1 MKDLIPNYVLI
12 NITFLDNNMKFK
24 NSIKENE
31 ITEEKLYKSRRQF
44 IKSASI
50 ITTGALLGQSSAH
63 AFEIGQH
70 ESTNKYNIN
79 NEEITAKK
87 YAASYNNFYEFSTSK
102 DGPADLAHTLKPEP
116 WEVEI
121 SGHANK
127 TGVFDLEDIIKK
139 QVLQERIYRFRCV
152 EAWSMVVPWLGFQ
165 LSELIKQFEPTSK
178 AKYVYFETLN
188 DPKQMP
194 GQNRRTIPWPYREG
208 LRMDEAMN
216 ELSFMAVG
224 MYGNKLPNQN
234 GAPLRLVVPWKYG
247 FKNIKSIV
255 KISFVEKQPINS
267 WQQIAAS
274 EYGFYANV
282 NPEVDHPRWSQASE
296 RRIGAGFS
304 LFNPRIKTLKFNGYG
319 DYVADMY
326 SGMNLR
332 KNF

>member
-1 MKDLIPNYVLI
+1 
-12 NITFLDNNMKFK
+12 MKFK
-24 NSIKENE
+24 NNIKENE
-31 ITEEKLYKSRRQF
+31 ITDKKLYKSRRNF

-50 ITTGALLGQSSAH
+50 ITTGAILGQSTAQ

-79 NEEITAKK
+79 KEDITAKK
-87 YAASYNNFYEFSTSK
+87 YAESYNNFYEFSTSK
-102 DGPADLAHTLKPEP
+102 DGPVDLADTLKPEP
-116 WEVEI
+116 WKVEI
-121 SGHANK
+121 TGHAKK
-127 TGVFDLEDIIKK
+127 TGVFDLDDIVKK
-139 QVLQERIYRFRCV
+139 QTLEERIYRFRCV
-152 EAWSMVVPWLGFQ
+152 EAWSMVVPWLGFT
-165 LSELIKQFEPTSK
+165 LADLIKQFEPTSK
-178 AKYVYFETLN
+178 AKYVYFETLY

-194 GQNRRTIPWPYREG
+194 GQNRRTIPWPYREA

-224 MYGNKLPNQN
+224 MYGEKLPNQN

-247 FKNIKSIV
+247 FKSIKSIV
-255 KISFVEKQPINS
+255 KISFVEKQPVNS

-282 NPEVDHPRWSQASE
+282 NPEVNHPRWSQASE

-304 LFNPRIKTLKFNGYG
+304 LFNPRIETLKFNGYG
-319 DYVADMY
+319 DYVADLY
-326 SGMNLR
+326 KGMNLR

>member
-1 MKDLIPNYVLI
+1 
-12 NITFLDNNMKFK
+12 MKFK
-24 NSIKENE
+24 NNIKENE
-31 ITEEKLYKSRRQF
+31 VTDEKLYKSRRQF

-50 ITTGALLGQSSAH
+50 ITTGALLGQSTAQ

-70 ESTNKYNIN
+70 ESTNKYNIK
-79 NEEITAKK
+79 NEAITAKK
-87 YAASYNNFYEFSTSK
+87 YAASYNNFYEFSTNK
-102 DGPADLAHTLKPEP
+102 DAPSQLAHTLKPSP
-116 WEVEI
+116 WTVEI
-121 SGHANK
+121 TGHAKK
-127 TGVFDLEDIIKK
+127 TGLFDLEDILKK
-139 QVLQERIYRFRCV
+139 QTLEERIYRFRCV
-152 EAWSMVVPWLGFQ
+152 EAWSMVIPWLGFQ
-165 LSELIKQFEPTSK
+165 LSDLIKLVEPTSK
-178 AKYVYFETLN
+178 AKYVYFETLH
-188 DPKQMP
+188 DPKQMA
-194 GQNRRTIPWPYREG
+194 GQHRRTIPWPYREG

-224 MYGNKLPNQN
+224 MYGDKLPNQN

-267 WQQIAAS
+267 WQQIADD

-304 LFNPRIKTLKFNGYG
+304 LFNPRIDTLKFNGYG

-326 SGMNLR
+326 KGMNLR

>member
-1 MKDLIPNYVLI
+1 
-12 NITFLDNNMKFK
+12 MKFR
-24 NSIKENE
+24 NNIKENE
-31 ITEEKLYKSRRQF
+31 VTDEKLYKSRRSF

-50 ITTGALLGQSSAH
+50 ITTGTLLGQSPVN
-63 AFEIGQH
+63 AFEIGKH
-70 ESTNKYNIN
+70 ESTNKYNIK

-87 YAASYNNFYEFSTSK
+87 YAETYNNFYEFSTNK
-102 DGPADLAHTLKPEP
+102 DGPAELAHTLKTEP
-116 WEVEI
+116 WKVEI
-121 SGHANK
+121 SGHAKK
-127 TGVFDLEDIIKK
+127 TGVFDLEDILKK
-139 QVLQERIYRFRCV
+139 QTLEERIYRFRCV
-152 EAWSMVVPWLGFQ
+152 EAWSMVIPWLGFT
-165 LSELIKQFEPTSK
+165 LADLIKQFEPTSK

-188 DPKQMP
+188 DRNQMA
-194 GQNRRTIPWPYREG
+194 GQYRNTIPWPYREG

-255 KISFVEKQPINS
+255 KISFVEKQPVNS

-296 RRIGAGFS
+296 RRIGGGFS
-304 LFNPRIKTLKFNGYG
+304 LFNPRIDTLKYNGYG

-326 SGMNLR
+326 KGLDLR